1 VRASVDALLSVRN
14 PLPEWAV
21 NSVLVSTDLIPY
33 LVASLKMQDWAAACV
48 CKVWRQ
54 GWADIAAQRRGLR
67 TGRQLGEL
75 DFRLGTS
82 VMLAAHPSGEWLA
95 VTNENSSP
103 GHYHTQLVDPAMRT
117 LQAIPTG
124 GVTGIAVSDDF
135 IYATHISP
143 RIQRYSARPP
153 FAWSWS
159 ILWRSTATTDFIA
172 RALAQTVCYMSS
184 CIHLNRT

>member
-1 VRASVDALLSVRN
+1 
-14 PLPEWAV
+14 
-21 NSVLVSTDLIPY
+21 
-33 LVASLKMQDWAAACV
+33 MQDWAAACV